1 MRRFLACGAFIQ
13 VYGLPEA
20 LPRCK
25 ASPVSREDRAMFHMK
40 RIGLLAMALVLLA
53 ARGSPME

>member
-1 MRRFLACGAFIQ
+1 
-13 VYGLPEA
+13 
-20 LPRCK
+20 
-25 ASPVSREDRAMFHMK
+25 MFHMK